1 MRRRWAAF
9 LLALAVVGV
18 PSWLAVQLA
27 GAAAPAAGEDAVPV
41 LASAAVRA
49 GTAMEA
55 ALSAAEPLDAA
66 VQQLRDS
73 VDETVEKVLHS
84 GPPADID
91 LSWWQARYPDIIG
104 YVYCPGMPISYPIA
118 YDGNNEYYL
127 HHDLDGNYSEYG
139 TIFLDARAPRDFSA
153 QCNMLYGHH
162 MKDRTMFASIDGYK
176 EQWYYDAHPCLYVY
190 TNAGT
195 YRVDLFAGL
204 IVPGEHEVFN
214 TSFQTVDLERFI
226 SQSTFYAGRGIPT
239 GRIVGLCTCSYEAD
253 NYRYVVLGEMTL
265 IAEG

>member
-55 ALSAAEPLDAA
+55 AMSAAEPLDAA

-73 VDETVEKVLHS
+73 VDETVEKALHS

-91 LSWWQARYPDIIG
+91 LSRWQARYPDIIG
-104 YVYCPGMPISYPIA
+104 YVYCPGTPISYPIA

-139 TIFLDARAPRDFSA
+139 TIFLDARAPRVFSA
-153 QCNMLYGHH
+153 Q
-162 MKDRTMFASIDGYK
+162 
-176 EQWYYDAHPCLYVY
+176 
-190 TNAGT
+190 
-195 YRVDLFAGL
+195 
-204 IVPGEHEVFN
+204 
-214 TSFQTVDLERFI
+214 
-226 SQSTFYAGRGIPT
+226 
-239 GRIVGLCTCSYEAD
+239 
-253 NYRYVVLGEMTL
+253 
-265 IAEG
+265 

>member
-73 VDETVEKVLHS
+73 VDETVEKALHS

-104 YVYCPGMPISYPIA
+104 YVYCP
-118 YDGNNEYYL
+118 
-127 HHDLDGNYSEYG
+127 
-139 TIFLDARAPRDFSA
+139 
-153 QCNMLYGHH
+153 
-162 MKDRTMFASIDGYK
+162 
-176 EQWYYDAHPCLYVY
+176 
-190 TNAGT
+190 
-195 YRVDLFAGL
+195 
-204 IVPGEHEVFN
+204 
-214 TSFQTVDLERFI
+214 
-226 SQSTFYAGRGIPT
+226 
-239 GRIVGLCTCSYEAD
+239 
-253 NYRYVVLGEMTL
+253 
-265 IAEG
+265 

>member
-27 GAAAPAAGEDAVPV
+27 GAAPAAGEDAVPV

-73 VDETVEKVLHS
+73 VDETVEKALHS

-91 LSWWQARYPDIIG
+91 LSW
-104 YVYCPGMPISYPIA
+104 
-118 YDGNNEYYL
+118 
-127 HHDLDGNYSEYG
+127 
-139 TIFLDARAPRDFSA
+139 
-153 QCNMLYGHH
+153 
-162 MKDRTMFASIDGYK
+162 
-176 EQWYYDAHPCLYVY
+176 
-190 TNAGT
+190 
-195 YRVDLFAGL
+195 
-204 IVPGEHEVFN
+204 
-214 TSFQTVDLERFI
+214 
-226 SQSTFYAGRGIPT
+226 
-239 GRIVGLCTCSYEAD
+239 
-253 NYRYVVLGEMTL
+253 
-265 IAEG
+265 

>member
-73 VDETVEKVLHS
+73 VDETVEKALHS

-104 YVYCPGMPISYPIA
+104 YVYCPGTPISYPIA

-127 HHDLDGNYSEYG
+127 HHDLDGNYSAS
-139 TIFLDARAPRDFSA
+139 TAPSFW
-153 QCNMLYGHH
+153 
-162 MKDRTMFASIDGYK
+162 T
-176 EQWYYDAHPCLYVY
+176 
-190 TNAGT
+190 
-195 YRVDLFAGL
+195 
-204 IVPGEHEVFN
+204 PG
-214 TSFQTVDLERFI
+214 R
-226 SQSTFYAGRGIPT
+226 RGISAHSA
-239 GRIVGLCTCSYEAD
+239 ICCTA
-253 NYRYVVLGEMTL
+253 T
-265 IAEG
+265 I

>member
-73 VDETVEKVLHS
+73 VDETVEKALHS

-104 YVYCPGMPISYPIA
+104 YVYCPGTPISYPIA

-176 EQWYYDAHPCLYVY
+176 IGRAHV
-190 TNAGT
+190 
-195 YRVDLFAGL
+195 
-204 IVPGEHEVFN
+204 
-214 TSFQTVDLERFI
+214 
-226 SQSTFYAGRGIPT
+226 
-239 GRIVGLCTCSYEAD
+239 
-253 NYRYVVLGEMTL
+253 
-265 IAEG
+265 